1 MALYCAKLCHSLP
14 EAATCGESDTSCR
27 FSCFICI
34 VIDWQDGHKGNGP
47 HDLKADMP
55 VGQSTDIS
63 VNRYINEPAGL

>member
-1 MALYCAKLCHSLP
+1 M
-14 EAATCGESDTSCR
+14 
-27 FSCFICI
+27 
-34 VIDWQDGHKGNGP
+34 IDWQDGHKGNGP